1 MLPTDRDLTTD
12 KATTATLEH
21 PETTNTK
28 TAALTCPE
36 CGGEKVSRARR
47 QGFDRVI
54 SLINIY
60 PYSCRIHACK
70 ARFYRLGRGG
80 N

>member
-1 MLPTDRDLTTD
+1 MLPTDRDPTTD

-36 CGGEKVSRARR
+36 CGNEKVARARR

-60 PYSCRIHACK
+60 PYSCRIHTCQ